1 VGFGGPIPDA
11 EVEML
16 LRRSVSLARQAGD
29 GLVAASV
36 GPIGA
41 LRADGSEYTG
51 AYGLDVAALRA
62 LHRRRLCVLADAG
75 ADLLAVETVPSPLE
89 VEALALEL

>member
-1 VGFGGPIPDA
+1 FGGPIPDA

-89 VEALALEL
+89 VE